1 MSKIRAVYFSA
12 TGTTKK
18 IVTCIA
24 NSLADGAAEQFDFT
38 LPGSREKKAVFT
50 GDDCVM

>member
-1 MSKIRAVYFSA
+1 MSKIWAVYFSA

-24 NSLADGAAEQFDFT
+24 DSLADGAAEQFDFT
-38 LPGSREKKAVFT
+38 LPGSREKRAVFT